1 MKWKKAAFAMCL
13 SFLIGFTY
21 SGQGHAHT
29 ISQESVDGIVE
40 EAAAKQR
47 LLMEGTYTVE
57 EIKEIMQP
65 YFTDQFINVFMEET
79 MFEEDGFFQMLGT
92 DFAPHIIPPLE
103 SDAELE
109 ECAAGEGERICLY
122 GYYPAY
128 NDGPV
133 GYESH
138 YEAVILKNE
147 DGKWKIDGID
157 YDYTPNSNQNEPE
170 TVAVTA
176 AGHIRIPSDLE
187 ADHQNASF
195 FQPLA
200 TLFSVFSFIGR

>member
-13 SFLIGFTY
+13 SFLFGFTY
-21 SGQGHAHT
+21 SAQGHAQT
-29 ISQESVDGIVE
+29 ISKESVTGIVE
-40 EAAAKQR
+40 EAAAKQSN
-47 LLMEGTYTVE
+47 LMEGTYTGE
-57 EIKEIMQP
+57 EIEEMMQP
-65 YFTDQFINVFMEET
+65 SFTDQFINVFMGET

-109 ECAAGEGERICLY
+109 ECVAGEGDRICLY
-122 GYYPAY
+122 RYFPAF

-138 YEAVILKNE
+138 YEAVILENE

-157 YDYTPNSNQNEPE
+157 YDYMPKSDQNEPE
-170 TVAVTA
+170 TAAVTA
-176 AGHIRIPSDLE
+176 AGQIGMPSDLA
-187 ADHQNASF
+187 ADHQDASF